1 MKQVLRTSLVLDGV
15 FSLCRYVVE
24 GGGGLC
30 AVSFIR
36 TPIPVMG
43 PPLPTSSP
51 PKVAAPT
58 PIPLGVRFQHVN
70 FGAGGCGGGGGHIN
84 IPATTPASLMP
95 LGPTPALSS
104 VRFPVSG
111 HESCGRRFRQVAKA
125 PRPDIA
131 PPSSI
136 PPLGGGAA
144 APGGSSLLCPAVPHR
159 LVTVCTAF
167 HNFLEQT
174 HCCERSEKR
183 LFSWETLRFCSLWFS
198 ADVLAASPE
207 KADAG
212 RGQRRAHD
220 FTTSLKPND
229 LAARSFSQISPG
241 FLGFLHRCG
250 RAINHPRGDKSC
262 DLRYARIAAVCGNAI
277 NHGILITRRDT

>member
-1 MKQVLRTSLVLDGV
+1 MRGWRGTDKYSSYDA
-15 FSLCRYVVE
+15 
-24 GGGGLC
+24 GL
-30 AVSFIR
+30 
-36 TPIPVMG
+36 PH
-43 PPLPTSSP
+43 
-51 PKVAAPT
+51 AP
-58 PIPLGVRFQHVN
+58 
-70 FGAGGCGGGGGHIN
+70 GADAC
-84 IPATTPASLMP
+84 SLMP
-95 LGPTPALSS
+95 LGPTPALPS

-111 HESCGRRFRQVAKA
+111 HESCGRSFRQVAKA

-131 PPSSI
+131 PPSSV
-136 PPLGGGAA
+136 PPRGGGAA

-183 LFSWETLRFCSLWFS
+183 LFSWETLRFCILWFS

-220 FTTSLKPND
+220 FTSLKPND

-250 RAINHPRGDKSC
+250 RTINHPRGDKSC

-277 NHGILITRRDT
+277 YHGILITRRDT

>member
-51 PKVAAPT
+51 PKVTAPT
-58 PIPLGVRFQHVN
+58 PIPLVPCEFWCWGVRGWRGTHKYSGLPHAP
-70 FGAGGCGGGGGHIN
+70 GADAC
-84 IPATTPASLMP
+84 SLTP

-111 HESCGRRFRQVAKA
+111 HESCGRSFRQVAKA

-131 PPSSI
+131 PPSSV

-159 LVTVCTAF
+159 LVTVCTAW
-167 HNFLEQT
+167 
-174 HCCERSEKR
+174 SP
-183 LFSWETLRFCSLWFS
+183 S
-198 ADVLAASPE
+198 APPS
-207 KADAG
+207 
-212 RGQRRAHD
+212 
-220 FTTSLKPND
+220 TTSWSKLTAVSAQRNVCFPGRPCD
-229 LAARSFSQISPG
+229 SVSSG
-241 FLGFLHRCG
+241 FLQMCWP
-250 RAINHPRGDKSC
+250 RAQKKRTQAGDS
-262 DLRYARIAAVCGNAI
+262 DELTTSR
-277 NHGILITRRDT
+277 H